1 MKKLLQLLKN
11 PFALVEDKKLFLVGI
26 STFILGILLAYY
38 FQLQQQI
45 LRLNISETP
54 NLKQVIIWHVIIV
67 VSLTI
72 VFLILGKTIN
82 KKTRFIDILNTVL
95 IALIPIYITFFQN
108 FNNFLTEE
116 TSKMLN
122 ALKDGSI
129 YTQSPPILF
138 IFLGLAGLVFFI
150 YYIYLLFIGF
160 KTATNSK
167 KIWHY
172 TLFFVLLIIADILTS
187 GLINLI

>member
-26 STFILGILLAYY
+26 STFIVGIFLAYY

-67 VSLTI
+67 ASLTI
-72 VFLILGKTIN
+72 VYLILGKIIN

-129 YTQSPPILF
+129 YSQSPPILF
-138 IFLGLAGLVFFI
+138 IFVGVAGLVFFI

-172 TLFFVLLIIADILTS
+172 TLFFVLLIITDLLCS
-187 GLINLI
+187 GLINSI

>member
-138 IFLGLAGLVFFI
+138 IFVGLAGLVFFI

>member
-1 MKKLLQLLKN
+1 MKKLLQILKN
-11 PFALVEDKKLFLVGI
+11 PFALVEDKKLFFVGI
-26 STFILGILLAYY
+26 STFIIGILLAYY

-54 NLKQVIIWHVIIV
+54 DLKKVIIWHLIIV

-72 VFLILGKTIN
+72 AFFTLGKIIN

-95 IALIPIYITFFQN
+95 IALIPIYISFFQN

-116 TSKMLN
+116 TEKMLN

-129 YTQSPPILF
+129 YTQSPPLLF
-138 IFLGLAGLVFFI
+138 IFVGIAGLVFFI

-160 KTATNSK
+160 KTATNAK
-167 KIWHY
+167 KTAHY
-172 TLFFVLLIIADILTS
+172 ALFFVILFFTDAICS
-187 GLINLI
+187 FLINSI

>member
-26 STFILGILLAYY
+26 STFIVGIFLAYY

-67 VSLTI
+67 ASLTI
-72 VFLILGKTIN
+72 VYLILGKIIN

-129 YTQSPPILF
+129 YSQSPPILF
-138 IFLGLAGLVFFI
+138 IFVGLAGLVFFI

-172 TLFFVLLIIADILTS
+172 TLFFVLLIITDILTS
-187 GLINLI
+187 GLINSI

>member
-26 STFILGILLAYY
+26 STFIVGIFLAYY

-54 NLKQVIIWHVIIV
+54 NLKQIIIWHVIIV
-67 VSLTI
+67 ASLTI
-72 VFLILGKTIN
+72 VYLILGKIIN

-116 TSKMLN
+116 TAKMLN

-129 YTQSPPILF
+129 YSQSPPILF
-138 IFLGLAGLVFFI
+138 IFVGLAGLVFFI

-172 TLFFVLLIIADILTS
+172 TLFFVLLIITDILTS
-187 GLINLI
+187 GLINSI

>member
-67 VSLTI
+67 ASLTI

-138 IFLGLAGLVFFI
+138 IFVGLAGLVFFI

>member
-1 MKKLLQLLKN
+1 MKKLQLLKN

-26 STFILGILLAYY
+26 STFIVGIFLAYY

-67 VSLTI
+67 ASLTI
-72 VFLILGKTIN
+72 VYLILGKIIN

-129 YTQSPPILF
+129 YSQSPPILF
-138 IFLGLAGLVFFI
+138 IFVGLAGLVFFI

-172 TLFFVLLIIADILTS
+172 TLFFVLLIITDILTS
-187 GLINLI
+187 SLINSI

>member
-26 STFILGILLAYY
+26 STFIVGIFLAYY

-67 VSLTI
+67 ASLTI
-72 VFLILGKTIN
+72 VYLILGKIIN

-108 FNNFLTEE
+108 FNNFLSEE
-116 TSKMLN
+116 TAKMLN

-129 YTQSPPILF
+129 YSQSPPILF
-138 IFLGLAGLVFFI
+138 IFVGLAGLVFFI

-172 TLFFVLLIIADILTS
+172 TLFFVLLIITDILTS
-187 GLINLI
+187 GLINSI

>member
-26 STFILGILLAYY
+26 STFIVGIFLAYY

-54 NLKQVIIWHVIIV
+54 NLKQVIISHVIIV

-72 VFLILGKTIN
+72 VFLILGKIIN

-138 IFLGLAGLVFFI
+138 IFVGLTGLVFFI

-172 TLFFVLLIIADILTS
+172 TLFFVLLIITDILTS
-187 GLINLI
+187 GLINSI

>member
-26 STFILGILLAYY
+26 STFIVGIFLAYY

-67 VSLTI
+67 ASLTI
-72 VFLILGKTIN
+72 IYLILGKIIN

-129 YTQSPPILF
+129 YSQSPPILF
-138 IFLGLAGLVFFI
+138 IFVGLAGLVFFI

-172 TLFFVLLIIADILTS
+172 TLFFVLLIITDILTS
-187 GLINLI
+187 SLINSI